1 MGKPYANDL
10 RAAAV
15 RLIEDGRT
23 RPEVAELCGISLS
36 SVGRWVHRY
45 RTTGHVRPAKFGGY
59 KPYALAKHSWHIQR
73 WIAKQPDLT
82 LLEIQARLARGG
94 IKVAASS
101 VFRFLRHLR
110 LSFKRKSLHAA
121 EQDRPDVAAKR
132 RRWRRGQR
140 KLDPKRLVFLD
151 ETALCSG
158 MTRRGG
164 RSPRGTRLVCK
175 VPFQAWRTITMVV
188 GMRHNRMIAP
198 MLLPGA
204 MTGEAFGTYISR
216 VLAPALHRGD
226 VVVMDNVA
234 LHRTA
239 RVRAALAKLG
249 VSIADFPAY
258 SPDLT
263 AIEQPIGKLKA
274 FLRKVGP
281 CSLRSL
287 LAGVRKG
294 LKQFSPA
301 QCAAYLR
308 HAGYAST

>member
-10 RAAAV
+10 RAAAI
-15 RLIEDGRT
+15 RMIEDGRT
-23 RPEVAELCGISLS
+23 RPEVAELCGTSLS

-45 RTTGHVRPAKFGGY
+45 RTTGSVQPAKFGGY
-59 KPYALAKHSWHIQR
+59 KRYALAKHGWRITR
-73 WIAKQPDLT
+73 WIARQPDLT
-82 LLEIQARLARGG
+82 LLEIQARLGRAG

-101 VFRFLRHLR
+101 VFRFLQHLG
-110 LSFKRKSLHAA
+110 LSFKKKTLHAA
-121 EQDRPDVAAKR
+121 EQDRPDIAAKR

-140 KLDPKRLVFLD
+140 RLDPKRLVFLD

-188 GMRHNRMIAP
+188 GLRHDRMIAP

-204 MTGEAFGTYISR
+204 MTGEAFRTYISR
-216 VLAPALHRGD
+216 VLAPELHRGD
-226 VVVMDNVA
+226 LVVMDNVP
-234 LHRTA
+234 LHRTSS
-239 RVRAALAKLG
+239 VRAALAKLG
-249 VSIADFPAY
+249 VSVADFPAY

-274 FLRKVGP
+274 FLSKLGP
-281 CSLRSL
+281 RSIRSL

-294 LKQFSPA
+294 LEEFSPA

>member
-10 RAAAV
+10 RAAAI
-15 RLIEDGRT
+15 RLIEEGRS

-36 SVGRWVHRY
+36 SVGRWIHRY
-45 RTTGHVRPAKFGGY
+45 RTTGSIRPAKFGGY
-59 KPYALAKHSWHIQR
+59 KQYALAEHSWRIQR
-73 WIAKQPDLT
+73 WIARQPDLT
-82 LLEIQARLARGG
+82 LLEIQARLSQAG

-101 VFRFLRHLR
+101 VFRFLRHLG
-110 LSFKRKSLHAA
+110 LSFKKKALRAA

-164 RSPRGTRLVCK
+164 RGPRGSRVVCK
-175 VPFQAWRTITMVV
+175 VPFQAWQTITMVL
-188 GMRHNRMIAP
+188 GLRHDRIIAP
-198 MLLPGA
+198 MLLQGA
-204 MTGEAFGTYISR
+204 MTGEAFRTYIAR
-216 VLAPALHRGD
+216 VLAPELHRGD
-226 VVVMDNVA
+226 LVVMDNVP
-234 LHRTA
+234 LHRTGG
-239 RVRAALAKLG
+239 VREALAKLG

-274 FLRKVGP
+274 FLCKLGP
-281 CSLRSL
+281 RSLRGL
-287 LAGVRKG
+287 LAGVRRG
-294 LKQFSPA
+294 LEQFSPA

-308 HAGYAST
+308 QAGYAST